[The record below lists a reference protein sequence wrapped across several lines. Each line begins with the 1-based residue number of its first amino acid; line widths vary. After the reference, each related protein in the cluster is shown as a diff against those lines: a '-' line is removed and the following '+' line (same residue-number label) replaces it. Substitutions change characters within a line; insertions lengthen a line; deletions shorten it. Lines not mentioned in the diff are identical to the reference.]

1 MRERSAVKVARSVPR
16 RGSLCKG
23 APLFCVSMHDF
34 LTLVVSPL
42 IVALVTTL
50 VDHWLDDRDGN

>member
-1 MRERSAVKVARSVPR
+1 MAAAP
-16 RGSLCKG
+16 KG
-23 APLFCVSMHDF
+23 GVSMHDF

-50 VDHWLDDRDGN
+50 VDHWLDDRDDN